1 METIKA
7 WWEKWKGW
15 MAFAGAFLVFLL
27 AYLMWSMYSRRRED
41 MPTPPT
47 LDVEIKAA
55 QRDVQTETARQQAE
69 AEAARKR
76 QEVAAAIQEEIHRRQ
91 AEVDRLAESGT
102 DKQLE
107 DALRE
112 ELNKR

>member
-15 MAFAGAFLVFLL
+15 VAFAGAFLMFLL
-27 AYLMWSMYSRRRED
+27 AYLMWTMYSRRRED

-47 LDVEIKAA
+47 LEAEIKAA
-55 QRDVQTETARQQAE
+55 QRDVQTESTRQQAE
-69 AEAARKR
+69 AAAAQKRREA
-76 QEVAAAIQEEIHRRQ
+76 AAAIQEEIRRRQ
-91 AEVDRLAESGT
+91 EEADRLAKEGT